1 MFPWHSNTIMP
12 LTPPLPAHMEQ
23 THCAKCGLSGDSV
36 ECPGVTLLRW
46 RRGGPW
52 GRSIGGAE
60 RCSRTMACP
69 SNALIVFVRRSG
81 ASADSY
87 CVILG
92 RFRMYPQHDTRCECV
107 FVPWG
112 RALALLLDT
121 QWKKKVTPIEISDHL
136 VLIILIELNLIYYF
150 RMYWFPVSGI
160 LIKTKGVTLSLFG

>member
-1 MFPWHSNTIMP
+1 MN
-12 LTPPLPAHMEQ
+12 
-23 THCAKCGLSGDSV
+23 GLSYQL
-36 ECPGVTLLRW
+36 TLWIIPDRHW
-46 RRGGPW
+46 RRNGP
-52 GRSIGGAE
+52 RRQSIGGAE
-60 RCSRTMACP
+60 HCSRTMACP

-121 QWKKKVTPIEISDHL
+121 QWKKSYTHWIKWSFGLDYFNWIEFNVL
-136 VLIILIELNLIYYF
+136 LPYVLI
-150 RMYWFPVSGI
+150 SGI
-160 LIKTKGVTLSLFG
+160 GYTYQNERGHSFAVWIMSDSAILGYTVGLRIHSFINPG